1 MLAALEHAFEDLSL
15 GLGRMM
21 PVIHQGEAAECGL
34 ACLTMVASYHGHRM
48 DLAAVRRRFPVSL
61 TGMTLLHLLGAAARL
76 GLSGRP
82 LRVEL
87 RALNTIHCPAILHWD
102 LNHFVVLTRWR
113 DGRGVIHDPA
123 RGRVALNEAELSE
136 HFTGV
141 ALVLTPT
148 AEFSRR
154 EEREAIR
161 LGDLFRRV
169 AGLPRAVA
177 TTLALSLAL
186 EVFQLLLPIG
196 SQVVIDQVVVSADL
210 DLLRLVALS
219 LTLLVL
225 MQAGVSAARD
235 WGLMTLGATLSVQW
249 STSLLGHLLRLPLG
263 YFEKRHVGD
272 VQSRF
277 GALEALRETFSNRFV
292 SSLMDG
298 AMAIGLLAMMLA
310 FGGEL
315 AFVAVATTLTY
326 LLLRCAAY
334 APYRR
339 ASEEAIVRHA
349 REGSHFLESMRG
361 ACAIKV
367 LGLEDA
373 RHAAWLN
380 LLVDRINAKLAIQ
393 KLDILYGTA
402 NKVLFGL
409 DRVLI
414 LALGAAAVVHNTLS
428 LGTLVAFLAY
438 KDQFAGRAAGLI
450 DAAFQLR
457 MLRLQAER
465 LADIALTEPETEAAA
480 PVGERREE
488 PTRLTL
494 RGVTYRYGAGDKP
507 VFEGVDLEVER
518 GKCLIVV
525 GPSGCG
531 KTTLLKVMA
540 GLLPPSEGEMMAD
553 GAPLTP
559 ARLGEFRAG
568 LACVLQEDRLFAG
581 SLLENVTAFDAEV
594 DHARV
599 QHCTSL
605 AAIDADLARMPMGLE
620 TLVGDMGSAL
630 SGGQKQRLL
639 LARALYRRPGLL
651 LLDEPTNHLD
661 DASVERIVEMLGQL
675 GCTRVVVTHDQRLLR
690 IASRVHRLG

>member
-1 MLAALEHAFEDLSL
+1 MMPDALDRLAL
-15 GLGRMM
+15 GLRRTT
-21 PVIHQGEAAECGL
+21 PVILQAEAAECGL
-34 ACLTMVASYHGHRM
+34 ACLAMVASHHGHRT
-48 DLAAVRRRFPVSL
+48 DLAAVRRRFPASL
-61 TGMTLLHLLGAAARL
+61 TGMTLLDLLGAAGRL
-76 GLSGRP
+76 GLAGRP

-87 RALNTIHCPAILHWD
+87 RALDTVHCPAILHWNF
-102 LNHFVVLTRWR
+102 NHFVVLTRWR

-123 RGRVALNEAELSE
+123 RGRVALTEAELSE

-141 ALVLTPT
+141 ALELTPI

-154 EEREAIR
+154 EERGEAIR
-161 LGDLFRRV
+161 LTDLFRRV

-177 TTLALSLAL
+177 TTVALSLAL

-196 SQVVIDQVVVSADL
+196 SQVVIDQVVVAGDL
-210 DLLRLVALS
+210 DLLWLVALFM
-219 LTLLVL
+219 TLLVL

-249 STSLLGHLLRLPLG
+249 SASLFGHLLRLPLG

-277 GALEALRETFSNRFV
+277 GALEAVRETFSNRFV

-298 AMAIGLLAMMLA
+298 AMAIGLLVMMVA
-310 FGGEL
+310 FGGGL
-315 AFVAVATTLTY
+315 ALIAVATTLAY

-339 ASEEAIVRHA
+339 ASEEEIVRHA
-349 REGSHFLESMRG
+349 REGSHFLESVRG
-361 ACAIKV
+361 AWAIKV
-367 LGLEDA
+367 LGLEGT
-373 RHAAWLN
+373 RLAAWLN
-380 LLVDRINAKLAIQ
+380 LLVDRINAKLATQ

-409 DRVLI
+409 DRVMI
-414 LALGAAAVVHNTLS
+414 LALGAAAVVHNALS

-465 LADIALTEPETEAAA
+465 LADIALTEPEIEAGA
-480 PVGERREE
+480 PVGGRWEE
-488 PTRLTL
+488 PRRLAL
-494 RGVTYRYGAGDKP
+494 RGVTYRYGAADKP
-507 VFEGVDLEVER
+507 VLKGVDLEIER
-518 GKCLIVV
+518 GECLVVV

-540 GLLPPSEGEMMAD
+540 GLLPPSEGEVLAD
-553 GAPLTP
+553 GAPMTP
-559 ARLGEFRAG
+559 ARLGQFRAG
-568 LACVLQEDRLFAG
+568 LACVLQEDQLFAG

-599 QHCTSL
+599 QLCTSL

-661 DASVERIVEMLGQL
+661 DASVERIIDTLGQL
-675 GCTRVVVTHDQRLLR
+675 RCTRVVVTHDQRLLR
-690 IASRVHRLG
+690 IAGRVHSLC